1 MGAGWVAGVIRARAL
16 VSRCAGASAGR
27 ELAACATL
35 GEALRS
41 LATTPYGR
49 GLHAESELAD
59 VQRAVSATL
68 LWQLRVLAGWLPRAG
83 ADMLRPLSAGFEIAN
98 VEARLR
104 SFSGAPEPAPYRL
117 GTLGTAWRRLQH
129 AGTPAEL
136 RSALA
141 SSLWGDPGADTPWAV
156 LTTLRMAA
164 ADRVCVTV
172 GPARHWAVGRAAL
185 LTARE
190 HFVCG
195 RPLPGPARKHAVR
208 LLGSRAVDAT
218 DFGDFRRHLPATAH
232 WAADGVADPHE
243 LWRAEARWWQAL
255 ADDGAGLLRSPRH
268 GPAPVVG
275 AVAVLSA
282 DAWRVRA
289 GLELAARG
297 GGSLEVLDANV

>member
-1 MGAGWVAGVIRARAL
+1 M
-16 VSRCAGASAGR
+16 
-27 ELAACATL
+27 CATL

-49 GLHAESELAD
+49 GLHAESTLAD
-59 VQRAVSATL
+59 GQRAVSATL
-68 LWQLRVLAGWLPRAG
+68 LWQLRVLVGWLPRTG
-83 ADMLRPLSAGFEIAN
+83 AELLRPLASGFEIAN
-98 VEARLR
+98 VETRLR
-104 SFSGAPEPAPYRL
+104 TFAGAPVPLPVPAPAPAPAPAPYSL

-141 SSLWGDPGADTPWAV
+141 SSPWGDPGADTPWAV
-156 LTTLRMAA
+156 LTTMRMAA
-164 ADRVCVTV
+164 ADRVCATV

-190 HFVCG
+190 QFVCG
-195 RPLPGPARKHAVR
+195 RRLPGPARDRAVR
-208 LLGSRAVDAT
+208 LLGSRAVDSA
-218 DFGDFRRHLPATAH
+218 DFDHFRRHLPATAR
-232 WAADGVADPHE
+232 WAVEGVSGSRD
-243 LWRAEARWWQAL
+243 LWRAEARWWKAL
-255 ADDGAGLLRSPRH
+255 EADGTDLMRGPRH

-282 DAWRVRA
+282 DAWPVRA

-297 GGSLEVLDANV
+297 GGSLEVLDAGV